1 MVATTRMEGLAS
13 METRP
18 VKSADKGRKSTSPYT
33 PQNVDV
39 AIDHL
44 ERVVHGNQSDSL
56 FPRAYLR
63 ERVIQAFAT
72 PGRNPVQ
79 QQ

>member
-1 MVATTRMEGLAS
+1 
-13 METRP
+13 
-18 VKSADKGRKSTSPYT
+18 VKPADKGRKSKSPYT
-33 PQNVDV
+33 LQNVDV

-44 ERVVHGNQSDSL
+44 GRVVLGNQPDSL

-72 PGRNPVQ
+72 PGLSPVQ
-79 QQ
+79 QQRLQRLLDRVSASES